1 MINILL
7 GVLLSLAAI
16 LALWRV
22 IRRFR
27 RGSACCGEREKTV
40 RRTGPAR
47 GRLGGAPYAAEIEIQ
62 GMTCENCARK
72 IENALN
78 ELDGV
83 RARVNYPE
91 RRATLRSS
99 RPGMEAQARAKI
111 REAGYI
117 TAKYTEKSADF
128 QNF

>member
-27 RGSACCGEREKTV
+27 RGSACCGEREKNV
-40 RRTGPAR
+40 RRTGPAW

>member
-78 ELDGV
+78 ELDGQGHPAV
-83 RARVNYPE
+83 LKAGHGG
-91 RRATLRSS
+91 AG
-99 RPGMEAQARAKI
+99 PGKNPGSGLYYREIYRKI
-111 REAGYI
+111 RGFS
-117 TAKYTEKSADF
+117 KFLKFS
-128 QNF
+128 